1 MLMNPASLM
10 VSLTVST
17 IGFGFFIYG
26 RKQARIPQVVVGLG
40 LMIYPYFIG
49 GVAPM
54 LAVGAALLGILWLW
68 LRMGM

>member
-1 MLMNPASLM
+1 MNPASLM

-49 GVAPM
+49 GVALM